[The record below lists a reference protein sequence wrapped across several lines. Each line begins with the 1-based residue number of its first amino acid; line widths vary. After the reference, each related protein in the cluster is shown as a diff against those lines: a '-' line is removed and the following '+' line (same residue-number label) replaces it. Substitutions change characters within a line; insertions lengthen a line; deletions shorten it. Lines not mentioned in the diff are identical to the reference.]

1 MIVNMN
7 HDIYALAAPATSAAS
22 TAAPAT
28 TSHNSTTPWVEKYR
42 PTIFSDIVLDETN
55 QQILNNIIENG
66 YFPNLL
72 FYGPPGTGKT
82 TTIINIVNAY
92 QAKYRNS
99 ADGVVDCDGLGTVIH
114 LNASDERGVDVIRN
128 QISAFVNTK
137 SLFGGGNRLKFIIL
151 DEVDYMTKNAQ
162 IALRYLLN
170 SYGKNAA
177 CKVKFCLICN
187 YVSKIDDSLQSEFVR
202 MRFNQLPEP
211 VIARFL
217 TQISTA
223 EHLNLAPETIHHI
236 QQRFG
241 SDIRSMIN
249 FMQSNQHVSDC
260 KILHDGVWADII
272 ASRRA
277 SDVAAQFVAIS
288 REYGIE
294 RRNLIKQFLN
304 HAIRTRSRC
313 VTSDFLN
320 CVEHVMH
327 NQDCKSEYMLNYISL
342 VIVRWTAAAAAAA
355 AATTTTTGNL
365 A

>member
-1 MIVNMN
+1 MQID
-7 HDIYALAAPATSAAS
+7 HTDQLESSCTATAS
-22 TAAPAT
+22 
-28 TSHNSTTPWVEKYR
+28 HISTTPWVEKYR
-42 PTIFSDIVLDETN
+42 PTNFSDIVLDETN
-55 QQILNNIIENG
+55 HQILNNIIENG

-82 TTIINIVNAY
+82 TTIINLVNAY

-99 ADGVVDCDGLGTVIH
+99 SANDGETVENTDYCDGLGTIIH

-170 SYGKNAA
+170 SYTKNVA

-211 VIARFL
+211 MIARFL
-217 TQISTA
+217 AQISST
-223 EHLNLAPETIHHI
+223 ERLNLSPTNIRDI

-249 FMQSNQHVSDC
+249 FMQSNQHVADC
-260 KILHDGVWADII
+260 KTLHDGVWAGIV
-272 ASRRA
+272 ALRRA
-277 SDVAAQFVAIS
+277 NDVAARFVEIS
-288 REYGIE
+288 QEYGIE

-304 HAIRTRSRC
+304 HMIRTRARC
-313 VTSDFLN
+313 VTSEFLN

-327 NQDCKSEYMLNYISL
+327 NQECKSEYMLNYISL
-342 VIVRWTAAAAAAA
+342 VIVRWISDK
-355 AATTTTTGNL
+355 
-365 A
+365 

>member
-1 MIVNMN
+1 MN
-7 HDIYALAAPATSAAS
+7 PDIYACAAP
-22 TAAPAT
+22 
-28 TSHNSTTPWVEKYR
+28 HNNSTTPWVEKYR
-42 PTIFSDIVLDETN
+42 PTSFSDIVLDETN
-55 QQILNNIIENG
+55 QKILNNIIENG

-92 QAKYRNS
+92 QAKYRNTTE
-99 ADGVVDCDGLGTVIH
+99 GVDCDGLGTVIH

-170 SYGKNAA
+170 SYSKNAA

-217 TQISTA
+217 TQISSA
-223 EHLNLAPETIHHI
+223 EHLNLTPETIHHI
-236 QQRFG
+236 QKRFG

-249 FMQSNQHVSDC
+249 FMQSNQHVANC
-260 KILHDGVWADII
+260 KILHDGVWTDIVS
-272 ASRRA
+272 SRRA
-277 SDVAAQFVAIS
+277 SDVAARFVAIS

-304 HAIRTRSRC
+304 HAIRTRARC
-313 VTSDFLN
+313 VTSEFLN
-320 CVEHVMH
+320 CVENVMH

-342 VIVRWTAAAAAAA
+342 VIVKWTAAAALTPATPATEAAA
-355 AATTTTTGNL
+355 NADSEHI
-365 A
+365 

>member
-1 MIVNMN
+1 MQTD
-7 HDIYALAAPATSAAS
+7 HTDHTHLD
-22 TAAPAT
+22 
-28 TSHNSTTPWVEKYR
+28 STTPWVEKYR
-42 PTIFSDIVLDETN
+42 PTNFSDIVLDETN
-55 QQILNNIIENG
+55 HQILNNIIENG

-82 TTIINIVNAY
+82 TTIINLVNAY

-99 ADGVVDCDGLGTVIH
+99 SASDAGTVAGAEAGAGAVKQCGECADYCDGLGTIIH

-170 SYGKNAA
+170 SYTKNVA

-211 VIARFL
+211 MIARFL
-217 TQISTA
+217 TQISST
-223 EHLNLAPETIHHI
+223 ERLNLSPTNIRDI

-249 FMQSNQHVSDC
+249 FMQSNQHVADC
-260 KILHDGVWADII
+260 KTLHDGVWADIV
-272 ASRRA
+272 ALRRA
-277 SDVAAQFVAIS
+277 NDVSARFVEIS
-288 REYGIE
+288 HEYGIE

-304 HAIRTRSRC
+304 HIIRTRADC

-327 NQDCKSEYMLNYISL
+327 NQECKSDYMLNYISL
-342 VIVRWTAAAAAAA
+342 VIVRWISDK
-355 AATTTTTGNL
+355 
-365 A
+365 